1 MMRIV
6 SEYTIDGWK
15 ILMLG
20 NIDGWKILSHDKYWV
35 PTWWKSSVFHN

>member
-20 NIDGWKILSHDKYWV
+20 NIDGWKILSHDKY
-35 PTWWKSSVFHN
+35 